1 MNPLEESWLALHLVE
16 GLGAKTL
23 SVLLESFG
31 DTASLLAASS
41 GDISGAGRIR
51 PALAERIAGAM
62 DAPELRQEI
71 ERVTRGGVR
80 LIPMSAPEYPRR
92 LKGINFPPVLLYCR
106 GAIPEEESPV
116 LAVVGTRDHTRYG
129 ERVVG
134 ELISGMADVQPPV
147 VIVSGLARGIDTI
160 AHSEALANGLPTLA
174 ILGGGLGRVYPK
186 ENIELAQRVAEGGA
200 LLSEFPMD
208 VRPLGRNFPIRNRV
222 ISGLS
227 DAVLVVEA
235 GEKSGALIT
244 AGFAMNYRRPVFAV
258 PGNLGQEASLGAN
271 RLIHEG
277 RAVLVRDAEDLL
289 AALAPDSGGGSAKA
303 RAAGAGV
310 QPAME
315 RSVQEPGK
323 EPGKASVS
331 VMKALEGEKKRIAE
345 VLKVGPM
352 HPDELSGELGLPI
365 EKLIGLLLELE
376 LSGDIYQSSDN
387 QYVLA

>member
-1 MNPLEESWLALHLVE
+1 MSPLEEHWLALHLVE

-23 SVLLESFG
+23 SVLLEHFE
-31 DTASLLAASS
+31 DTASLLSASPKA
-41 GDISGAGRIR
+41 ISEASRVR
-51 PALAERIAGAM
+51 PALAERIATAM
-62 DAPELRQEI
+62 DAPHLPLEI
-71 ERVTRGGVR
+71 ERVKRNGARV
-80 LIPMSAPEYPRR
+80 IPMSAPEYPQR
-92 LKGINFPPVLLYCR
+92 LKGVNFPPVLLYCR
-106 GAIPEEESPV
+106 GAMPEQESPV
-116 LAVVGTRDHTRYG
+116 LAVVGTRNHTRYG

-134 ELISGMADVQPPV
+134 DLISGLADVLPPV
-147 VIVSGLARGIDTI
+147 VIVSGLARGIDSV

-186 ENIELAQRVAEGGA
+186 ENLELAQRVAEGGA

-208 VRPLGRNFPIRNRV
+208 ARPLGRNFPVRNRV
-222 ISGLS
+222 ISGMS

-244 AGFAMNYRRPVFAV
+244 AGFAMNYQRPVFAV
-258 PGNLGQEASLGAN
+258 PGNLGQQASAGTN

-277 RAVLVRDAEDLL
+277 QAALVRDAQDLL
-289 AALAPDSGGGSAKA
+289 EALAPGRGIGEGVLGVGAIDAGILPAKA
-303 RAAGAGV
+303 R
-310 QPAME
+310 
-315 RSVQEPGK
+315 SVR
-323 EPGKASVS
+323 EPGKAPSS

-376 LSGDIYQSSDN
+376 LSGDIYQTSDN
-387 QYVLA
+387 QYMLA

>member
-1 MNPLEESWLALHLVE
+1 MSPLEENWLALHLVE

-23 SVLLESFG
+23 SVLLERFEDVAGLLS
-31 DTASLLAASS
+31 ASPKA
-41 GDISGAGRIR
+41 ISEAGRLR
-51 PALAERIAGAM
+51 PALAERIATAM
-62 DAPELRQEI
+62 DAPQLPLEIKRI
-71 ERVTRGGVR
+71 ERNGARV
-80 LIPMSAPEYPRR
+80 IPMSTPEYPQR
-92 LKGINFPPVLLYCR
+92 LNGVNFPPVLLYCK
-106 GAIPEEESPV
+106 GAMPGQESPV

-134 ELISGMADVQPPV
+134 DLISGLADVQPPV
-147 VIVSGLARGIDTI
+147 VIVSGLARGIDTV
-160 AHSEALANGLPTLA
+160 AHSQALANGLPTLA

-186 ENIELAQRVAEGGA
+186 ENLELAQRVAEGGA
-200 LLSEFPMD
+200 LLSEFPMGA
-208 VRPLGRNFPIRNRV
+208 RPLGRNFPIRNRV
-222 ISGLS
+222 ISGMS

-258 PGNLGQEASLGAN
+258 PGNLGQPASVGAN
-271 RLIHEG
+271 RLIREG
-277 RAVLVRDAEDLL
+277 HAALVRDAEDLL
-289 AALAPDSGGGSAKA
+289 KALAPGRGTGDNAVGKRAIGSGIQPG
-303 RAAGAGV
+303 RA
-310 QPAME
+310 
-315 RSVQEPGK
+315 RSVR
-323 EPGKASVS
+323 EPGKAPRS

-345 VLKVGPM
+345 VLNGGPM